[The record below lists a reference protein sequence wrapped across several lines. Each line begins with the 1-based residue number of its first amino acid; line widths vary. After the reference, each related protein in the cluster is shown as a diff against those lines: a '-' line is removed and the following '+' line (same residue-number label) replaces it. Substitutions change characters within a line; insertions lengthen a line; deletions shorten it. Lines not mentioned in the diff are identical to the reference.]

1 MHPII
6 HVFIGSLL
14 LSIAHAL
21 IPSHW
26 LPLIAIGRTE
36 KWSEKELLTITTIT
50 SISHISSTIIIGIV
64 IGFAG
69 YKLSESYIFI
79 TKIIAPAIL
88 IALSL
93 IYFYLEYRHN
103 KIRTSHHQHHHIDIE
118 MIIQRK
124 KNKKSIILSLV
135 VAMFFSPCLEI
146 EIYYLTASQLGWT
159 GIFVVSAVYFIVTVA
174 GMLLLVYLA
183 SKGISKLKWNF
194 LEHHDKLI
202 TGLVLFVVGLLALF
216 IEY

>member
-6 HVFIGSLL
+6 HILIGSLL
-14 LSIAHAL
+14 LSIAHSL

-26 LPLIAIGRTE
+26 LPLIAIGKSE
-36 KWSEKELLTITTIT
+36 KWSEKELLSITTIT
-50 SISHISSTIIIGIV
+50 SISHISSTIIIGII

-69 YKLSESYIFI
+69 YKLSESYFFI
-79 TKIIAPAIL
+79 TKVFAPLIL
-88 IALSL
+88 IALSFV
-93 IYFYLEYRHN
+93 YFYLEYKHH
-103 KIRTSHHQHHHIDIE
+103 KIKTAHQHHHIDIE
-118 MIIQRK
+118 TIIQKK
-124 KNKKSIILSLV
+124 KNKNSIIISLV

-146 EIYYLTASQLGWT
+146 EVYYLTASQLGWT
-159 GIFVVSAVYFIVTVA
+159 GIITVSVVYFIITVT
-174 GMLLLVYLA
+174 GMLLLVYSG

-202 TGLVLFVVGLLALF
+202 TGLILFIVGLLALF

>member
-6 HVFIGSLL
+6 NIFIGSLL

-26 LPLIAIGRTE
+26 LPLIAIGKSE
-36 KWSEKELLTITTIT
+36 KWSEKELLVTTTIT
-50 SISHISSTIIIGIV
+50 SISHISSTIIIGII

-69 YKLSESYIFI
+69 YKLSESYFHI
-79 TKIIAPAIL
+79 TKIIAPVIL
-88 IALSL
+88 IALSF
-93 IYFYLEYRHN
+93 IYFYLEYRHK
-103 KIRTSHHQHHHIDIE
+103 KITSSHKHHHIDIE
-118 MIIQRK
+118 TIIQKK

-146 EIYYLTASQLGWT
+146 EIYYLTASQFGWT
-159 GIFVVSAVYFIVTVA
+159 GIIIVSSVYFIVTVA
-174 GMLLLVYLA
+174 GMLLLVFLA

-202 TGLVLFVVGLLALF
+202 AGLILFIVGLSALF